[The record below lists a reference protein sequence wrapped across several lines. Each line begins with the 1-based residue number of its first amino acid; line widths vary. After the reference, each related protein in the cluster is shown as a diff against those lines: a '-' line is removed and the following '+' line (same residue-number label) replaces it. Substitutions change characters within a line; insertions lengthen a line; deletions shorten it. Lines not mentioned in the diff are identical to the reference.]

1 MLGRAAAPRGSRPP
15 TLPPGPH
22 GPTCSWAQPSE
33 EPGVQP
39 QLGTGADA
47 RDFLSSPSRS
57 PQTRRIGAP
66 SPTSSRR
73 EAPRHL
79 ALVVRVTW
87 KEAER
92 KDVSR
97 LLEQL
102 QATARGRSAEKS
114 SNVAVAG
121 KKMLY
126 FLVLGVLI
134 TQKLVT
140 ASCLLRKGLTDSS
153 QLTVTDK
160 ILIRKQ
166 YYNVPRTHFFVSHST
181 PVTLCFMSR
190 RKAADSWLSD
200 HRMYLSVTIEN
211 N

>member
-1 MLGRAAAPRGSRPP
+1 M
-15 TLPPGPH
+15 
-22 GPTCSWAQPSE
+22 
-33 EPGVQP
+33 QP
-39 QLGTGADA
+39 QLGRGADA

-166 YYNVPRTHFFVSHST
+166 YYNVPRTHFFCITQYTCDPLFHEQKEG
-181 PVTLCFMSR
+181 SR
-190 RKAADSWLSD
+190 QLAF
-200 HRMYLSVTIEN
+200 
-211 N
+211 